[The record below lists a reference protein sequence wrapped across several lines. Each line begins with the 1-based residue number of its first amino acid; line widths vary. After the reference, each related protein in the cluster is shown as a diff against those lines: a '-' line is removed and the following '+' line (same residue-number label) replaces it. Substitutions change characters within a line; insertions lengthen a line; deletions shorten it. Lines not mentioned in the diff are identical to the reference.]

1 MGPLLWAVHISD
13 GILTLPWLAGGFA
26 LAALLAVWGA
36 FRLRDEEIPRI
47 ALLSAAF
54 FAASLLH
61 VRLGPT
67 SAHLL
72 LNGLVG
78 LVLGRRAALAI
89 PLGLFLQAVLF
100 PGHGGF
106 TTLGVNACVLTLP
119 ALLAGW
125 TFAALHRLP
134 WLRRPGFRTLLV
146 AAGSLVCTLGGVFLV
161 AVIATNR
168 WTELRAVN
176 LDPAREVVCH
186 PIALSAAALA
196 ALGAARGERRLKAAP
211 EFALGFAVGATA
223 VLATVTLNALVL
235 LLGGGDDWHQ
245 IVVLVV
251 LAHLPVVL
259 LEGIVLGFAVGF
271 LARVKP
277 DLLGIETARDHRE
290 APALEP
296 SSNGIAA
303 PQAPIAPD
311 RTAVRPPA
319 FLLALLTLAVTAG
332 TARAHRL
339 KADFVVLRGGK
350 VQIESWYDVSRESP
364 AGARVEVFGP
374 NRQLLV
380 AGKTDE
386 KGLFVFEY
394 GKAEPLRVVVSAGA
408 GHRCEIDIPAEKL
421 SASAL
426 IAAPEAAKPSS
437 TDGTSATEGRSFAD
451 RRTDASGK
459 DVLLGIAFLLAL
471 AAFVLSLRNA
481 RKVGWL
487 CKSSFGYISGGDPR
501 ETTVT
506 STWTDADTRRALDIW
521 EGYQRQ
527 HDVSC
532 RTGQAVGIDPASGQV
547 WFGESAKDIWAQMD
561 ARGVSAPLFYLRV
574 GCDYYLRK
582 GRRR

>member
-36 FRLRDEEIPRI
+36 CRLRDEEIPRI

-54 FAASLLH
+54 FTASLLH

-78 LVLGRRAALAI
+78 VVLGRRAALAI

-119 ALLAGW
+119 ALLAGFL
-125 TFAALHRLP
+125 FAALHRLP
-134 WLRRPGFRTLLV
+134 WLRRPGFRTVLV

-161 AVIATNR
+161 AAIATNR
-168 WTELRAVN
+168 WTELRAADLGSAWAAV
-176 LDPAREVVCH
+176 RH
-186 PIALSAAALA
+186 PIPLSAAVLVALA
-196 ALGAARGERRLKAAP
+196 AAWGERRLKGAP
-211 EFALGFAVGATA
+211 EFALGFVVGATV

-235 LLGGGDDWHQ
+235 LLGGNDDWHQ

-259 LEGIVLGFAVGF
+259 LEGVVLGFTVGF

-277 DLLGIETARDHRE
+277 DLLGIEAAEEHWQP
-290 APALEP
+290 PAVEP
-296 SSNGIAA
+296 SCNGITT
-303 PQAPIAPD
+303 PQAAIATD
-311 RTAVRPPA
+311 RAAVRPPA
-319 FLLALLTLAVTAG
+319 LLLALLTLAVTAG

-339 KADFVVLRGGK
+339 RADFVVLPGGK
-350 VQIESWYDVSRESP
+350 IQIESWYDISRESP
-364 AGARVEVFGP
+364 AGARVEVFRP
-374 NRQLLV
+374 NDQLLV

-394 GKAEPLRVVVSAGA
+394 TKAEPLRVVVSAGA
-408 GHRCEIDIPAEKL
+408 GHRCEIDIPADRL
-421 SASAL
+421 SAL
-426 IAAPEAAKPSS
+426 
-437 TDGTSATEGRSFAD
+437 SATEAPGPHEPGVAGTPSAEGRSFAD
-451 RRTDASGK
+451 RRTDVSGK

-471 AAFVLSLRNA
+471 SAFVLSLRNA
-481 RKVGWL
+481 RRL
-487 CKSSFGYISGGDPR
+487 KSLHEPSFGYTSEKGPR
-501 ETTVT
+501 ETAMTM
-506 STWTDADTRRALDIW
+506 TWTEADTRRALDIW
-521 EGYQRQ
+521 DEYQRR
-527 HDVSC
+527 HDVSS
-532 RTGQAVGIDPASGQV
+532 RKGQTVGIDPASGRV

-561 ARGVSAPLFYLRV
+561 SQGISAPLFYLRV